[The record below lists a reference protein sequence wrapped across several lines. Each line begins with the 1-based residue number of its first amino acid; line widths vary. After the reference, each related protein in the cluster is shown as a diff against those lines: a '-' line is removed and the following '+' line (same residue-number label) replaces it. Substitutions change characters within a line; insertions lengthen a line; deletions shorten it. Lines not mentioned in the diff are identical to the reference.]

1 MVSPVVIAG
10 FAVIDASVVGQFVY
24 AICSYER
31 HHRDDARNPAHRER

>member
-1 MVSPVVIAG
+1 MVSPALMAG

-31 HHRDDARNPAHRER
+31 HHRDDGDAPPRR